1 MKVRLAP
8 FQQVTITSDNN
19 SLNLSDLRP
28 LAAVTVAEPRSSN
41 SLMVSLDLTAALE
54 VGVVDVVVGEDEA
67 VTLEARIQAL
77 EDEED
82 QEEAEGVLLAKV
94 ALGILRFAFE
104 DLTQA
109 TRLRGH
115 ILFLIFTF
123 QDIGMTDQWSLNK
136 DLIILTSKYH

>member
-19 SLNLSDLRP
+19 SLNHSDLRP
-28 LAAVTVAEPRSSN
+28 LAVTVAEPRSSN

-94 ALGILRFAFE
+94 ALGILRFALE

-109 TRLRGH
+109 TRLRGTH
-115 ILFLIFTF
+115 FISNIYLLGHWNDGPMEPQQGFDNF
-123 QDIGMTDQWSLNK
+123 DE
-136 DLIILTSKYH
+136 

>member
-28 LAAVTVAEPRSSN
+28 LAAVTVAEHRSSN

-94 ALGILRFAFE
+94 ALGILRFALE

-115 ILFLIFTF
+115 ILVLTFTF
-123 QDIGMTDQWSLNK
+123 
-136 DLIILTSKYH
+136 

>member
-19 SLNLSDLRP
+19 SLNLSDLRH

-41 SLMVSLDLTAALE
+41 SQDLTAALE

-94 ALGILRFAFE
+94 ALGILRFALE

-115 ILFLIFTF
+115 ILFLTFTF
-123 QDIGMTDQWSLNK
+123 
-136 DLIILTSKYH
+136 

>member
-19 SLNLSDLRP
+19 SLNHSDLRP

-94 ALGILRFAFE
+94 ALGILRFALE
-104 DLTQA
+104 DSTQA

-123 QDIGMTDQWSLNK
+123 
-136 DLIILTSKYH
+136 

>member
-19 SLNLSDLRP
+19 SLNLSDLRH
-28 LAAVTVAEPRSSN
+28 LAAVTVAEHRSSN

-94 ALGILRFAFE
+94 ALGILRFA
-104 DLTQA
+104 LKT
-109 TRLRGH
+109 
-115 ILFLIFTF
+115 
-123 QDIGMTDQWSLNK
+123 
-136 DLIILTSKYH
+136 

>member
-19 SLNLSDLRP
+19 SLNHSDLRH
-28 LAAVTVAEPRSSN
+28 LAGVTVAEHRSSN

-94 ALGILRFAFE
+94 ALGILM
-104 DLTQA
+104 LWKT
-109 TRLRGH
+109 
-115 ILFLIFTF
+115 
-123 QDIGMTDQWSLNK
+123 
-136 DLIILTSKYH
+136 